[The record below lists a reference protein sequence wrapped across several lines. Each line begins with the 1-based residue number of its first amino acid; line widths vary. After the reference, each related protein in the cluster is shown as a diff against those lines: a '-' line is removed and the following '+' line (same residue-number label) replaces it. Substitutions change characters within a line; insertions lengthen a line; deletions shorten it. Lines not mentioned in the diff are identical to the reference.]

1 MTVTALR
8 KTNQFK
14 GKEKVI
20 FLKFIFWTCLFLVG
34 YSYILYPILLVVFDK
49 VWIRKRFEKSDELPG
64 ISIVIAAYNEEK
76 VIKSRLANCLKVDY
90 PRDKLEIIIASDGSD
105 DRTCEI
111 VRKYSD
117 KGIVLYDYKERRG
130 KVNVLN
136 ETVPNAK
143 NNIIVFSDANTMFA
157 HDALV
162 KIVRNFGDERVG
174 CVCGGLH
181 FVNPKDG
188 NTGELEGIYWKYE
201 TVMKIVEGRH
211 GFLLGCNGAIYAI
224 RKELY
229 EKCEEDTII
238 EDFVLPMRIL
248 QKGRAVIYDP
258 GAVAIEESAAQIIQE
273 KHRRI
278 RIGAGDFQALFRLL
292 PMLNPLRGLSAI
304 AFLSHKVLRWFAPFF
319 LIIIFLSNL
328 FLLKEKLYLMVYAA
342 QCFFYM
348 SAIIGQLFNKFGINL
363 KGFSL
368 CYYFVSMNVALFL
381 GFFRYIKGTQSVAW
395 LRTER

>member
-1 MTVTALR
+1 MILI
-8 KTNQFK
+8 K
-14 GKEKVI
+14 I
-20 FLKFIFWTCLFLVG
+20 IFWTCLFLVV
-34 YSYILYPILLVVFDK
+34 YSYVLYPILLVIFGK
-49 VWIRKRFEKSDELPG
+49 FWIKERFRKSDELPG

-76 VIKSRLANCLKVDY
+76 VIKSRIENCLKGDY

-105 DRTCEI
+105 DKTCEI
-111 VRKYSD
+111 VREYSEQ
-117 KGIVLYDYKERRG
+117 GIVLYDYKERRG
-130 KVNVLN
+130 KGNVLN
-136 ETVPNAK
+136 ETVPKAK
-143 NNIIVFSDANTMFA
+143 NEIIVFSDANTMFA

-188 NTGELEGIYWKYE
+188 KTGELEGFYWKYE
-201 TVMKIVEGRH
+201 TIMKKIEGRH
-211 GFLLGCNGAIYAI
+211 GFLLGCNGAIFAI

-229 EKCEEDTII
+229 QACEADTII

-248 QKGRAVIYDP
+248 QKGHAVIYDP
-258 GAVAIEESAAQIIQE
+258 EAVAIEESAAQIIQE

-304 AFLSHKVLRWFAPFF
+304 AFLSHKVLRWVAPFF
-319 LIIIFLSNL
+319 LILIFVLNL
-328 FLLKEKLYLMVYAA
+328 LLIKEKLYLFIYAL
-342 QCFFYM
+342 QCFFYF
-348 SAIIGQLFNKFGINL
+348 SALIGQLLSKLGISLRLFN
-363 KGFSL
+363 L

-381 GFFRYIKGTQSVAW
+381 GFIRYVRGTQSAAW
-395 LRTER
+395 KRTER